1 MTNLELKVKAL
12 EIALKNTQD
21 KFTVGTII
29 SIQDLKFNE
38 RSVIKKHVYREADN
52 IFNYLKENVEKES
65 VLKEKELESKS
76 IPNDVNHPDCIRLI
90 NLHGNT
96 FVLRLGENDYSIE
109 ITKENRFV
117 YNGVESHSVTVR

>member
-1 MTNLELKVKAL
+1 MVMTNLELRVKAL
-12 EIALKNTQD
+12 EMVLKNFQID
-21 KFTVGTII
+21 RLGLNLEI
-29 SIQDLKFNE
+29 
-38 RSVIKKHVYREADN
+38 ADE
-52 IFNYLKENVEKES
+52 IYNYLKSSSQSE
-65 VLKEKELESKS
+65 S

-96 FVLRLGENDYSIE
+96 FVLRVGKDDYSIE